1 MQKSSIDETEE
12 TSTQE
17 SSLQGPS
24 PDDASEQAVP
34 SVPVVLSLPES
45 EDMMRVS
52 WYFSKY
58 YKVYIL
64 LNGLHLKLVTNEQW
78 KKSH

>member
-1 MQKSSIDETEE
+1 MQKSNIVETEE

-24 PDDASEQAVP
+24 PDASEQAVP

-52 WYFSKY
+52 
-58 YKVYIL
+58 
-64 LNGLHLKLVTNEQW
+64 
-78 KKSH
+78 

>member
-1 MQKSSIDETEE
+1 MQKSNIDEADE

-52 WYFSKY
+52 
-58 YKVYIL
+58 
-64 LNGLHLKLVTNEQW
+64 
-78 KKSH
+78 